1 MKLSPCILTICI
13 CLGFATETKPT
24 LVEFYAGW
32 CIPCIEM
39 EKTVFKDPTVK
50 KELKNNFNFIRLDVE
65 KDQEIFCEGETLHI
79 LACIELWE
87 LQGIPA
93 FAILDNE
100 GKLRHLST
108 GEFDKTSFLNF
119 LKAIKRAK

>member
-1 MKLSPCILTICI
+1 
-13 CLGFATETKPT
+13 LGFATETKPT